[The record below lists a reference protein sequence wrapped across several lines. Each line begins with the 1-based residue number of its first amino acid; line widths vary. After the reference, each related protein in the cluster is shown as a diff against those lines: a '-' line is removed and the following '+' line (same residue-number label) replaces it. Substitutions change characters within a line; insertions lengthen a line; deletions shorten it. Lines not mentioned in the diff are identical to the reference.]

1 MSLHV
6 ESGSAYGRC
15 FGSERCGSV
24 AVLESVFAAKRSVL
38 LRVHRRRLPEREDLE
53 DSLAQAAMEL
63 SVAAIAGRLSS
74 EPSLVAVA
82 LETRF
87 LSRVI
92 DRQRALAGRSA
103 IRSAERQALPIDQ
116 VAERVAARDEVF
128 QQVVARDELAAL
140 LRRLARLTSDQR
152 LVIAHELFG
161 RDEARR
167 AEFCARHGWT
177 LAKYR
182 KVAQRA
188 RARLR

>member
-6 ESGSAYGRC
+6 ETDPAYGRSC
-15 FGSERCGSV
+15 GSDRCGPV
-24 AVLESVFAAKRSVL
+24 AVLEGVFAAKWSVL
-38 LRVHRRRLPEREDLE
+38 LRVHRQRLPEREDLE
-53 DSLAQAAMEL
+53 DCLAQAAMEL
-63 SVAAIAGRLSS
+63 SAAAIAGRLCS
-74 EPSLVAVA
+74 EPSLVAVT

-103 IRSAERQALPIDQ
+103 IRSAERQAVRIDR
-116 VAERVAARDEVF
+116 VAERVAARDEVL
-128 QQVVARDELAAL
+128 QQVVAREELAGL
-140 LRRLARLTSDQR
+140 LGRVARLTRDQR
-152 LVIAHELFG
+152 LVIGHELFG
-161 RDEARR
+161 RDGAGL

-177 LAKYR
+177 AAKYR